1 MISTAMANL
10 SVGPPFD
17 LGIYERESYQLLH
30 ARIDGDS
37 PFLARLSDTWRE
49 HMMAAVDELPEIEPG
64 EITFFPPDH
73 TR

>member
-1 MISTAMANL
+1 MA
-10 SVGPPFD
+10 
-17 LGIYERESYQLLH
+17 RTLH

-37 PFLARLSDTWRE
+37 PFLARLTDTWRE
-49 HMMAAVDELPEIEPG
+49 HMMAAVYELPEIAPG